1 MDRQEWTFAI
11 CLNRCRKVW
20 IRFTL
25 QRTDRLNGRIASL
38 EDKLEHYQMIEKE
51 IRKNMEKLEGLE
63 YRIAKCR
70 CFQWVRAI
78 FFSIRTPLNFPPEV
92 FWFMKRPIFVS
103 RLM

>member
-11 CLNRCRKVW
+11 CSIGAGKYGLV
-20 IRFTL
+20 IAS

-38 EDKLEHYQMIEKE
+38 EDKLKHYQMIEKE
-51 IRKNMEKLEGLE
+51 IRENMEKLEGLE

-78 FFSIRTPLNFPPEV
+78 SFFSYVHL
-92 FWFMKRPIFVS
+92 
-103 RLM
+103 